1 MMGSRMFCGW
11 AFSNFVQHRVS
22 GDGHSAI
29 PGPLATGGGSAFA
42 PCRTQIWRC
51 YHASMLRFA
60 QLCEAV
66 AGTTKKLE
74 KRKLVAEYFCAQP
87 VQTASQAAIFLSGDV
102 YPAFSERTLNVG
114 GSIVWRA
121 VQQITGASEQ
131 EMSAVYRRTGDLGAA
146 SHLLWPAE
154 FSGSVLTLPD
164 LAKLLDDI
172 AVAHGPAAKLG
183 RVTAL
188 LRQCSALEAKY
199 AIKIMVG
206 DLRIGMRENLVEEA
220 IAAAYEKPD
229 SAVRRANMLLG
240 DVGETLRLAAEDRLG
255 EAHMRLFHPIGFML
269 AAEVKSSDEAL
280 AYFSDAQV
288 EDKYDGIRAQVH
300 CGEGKVR
307 IFSRTQDDIAESFPE
322 LAPVFAGSPTAL
334 VLDGEIL
341 AWGTD
346 ASHESGGSALPFSC
360 LQKRLGRKL
369 VTEKMM
375 REVPVVYVAFD
386 VLYAGEELVID
397 RPLQERSELLSK
409 IISEL
414 PAPTISR
421 GFVEQGSLSFGE
433 GESTESMRRILRAPF
448 ADAQTPEDIERIFA
462 EARARG
468 NEGLMIKNRA
478 SVYAPGRRGHA
489 WLKMKREL
497 ATLDCVV
504 TAVEFGN
511 GKRAGVLSDYTFAVR
526 GENGRLMNVG
536 KAYSGLTD
544 AEIAEMTEWFKQH
557 TLTNFGHSRL
567 VEPKIVLEVAFNNIM
582 RSDRHESGF
591 ALRFPR
597 IVRLRPDKPPEEAD
611 TVKRVEEI
619 YLSQHR
625 AE

>member
-1 MMGSRMFCGW
+1 
-11 AFSNFVQHRVS
+11 
-22 GDGHSAI
+22 
-29 PGPLATGGGSAFA
+29 
-42 PCRTQIWRC
+42 
-51 YHASMLRFA
+51 MLRFA

-74 KRKLVAEYFCAQP
+74 KRRLVAEYFCAQP

-121 VQQITGASEQ
+121 VQQVTGATEQ
-131 EMSAVYRRTGDLGAA
+131 EMSAAYRRTGDLGAA
-146 SHLLWPAE
+146 SHLLWPTE
-154 FSGSVLTLPD
+154 FTGSVLTLPD

-172 AVAHGPAAKLG
+172 GVVHGPAAKLE
-183 RVTAL
+183 RVTGL

-206 DLRIGMRENLVEEA
+206 DLRIGMRESLVEEA
-220 IAAAYEKPD
+220 IAAAYEKAD
-229 SAVRRANMLLG
+229 LAVRRANMLLG
-240 DVGETLRLAAEDRLG
+240 DIGETLRLAAEGRLV
-255 EAHMRLFHPIGFML
+255 EAQMRLFHPIGFML

-280 AYFSDAQV
+280 SYFTDAQV

-322 LAPVFAGSPTAL
+322 LIPVFAAAGMPL

-341 AWGTD
+341 AWGID
-346 ASHESGGSALPFSC
+346 VRDGSLGSALPFSA
-360 LQKRLGRKL
+360 LQKRLGRKR

-386 VLYAGEELVID
+386 VLYTGDELVID
-397 RPLQERSELLSK
+397 RPLRQRSELLTR

-414 PAPTISR
+414 PAIATSSNLP
-421 GFVEQGSLSFGE
+421 EQGSLCFGE
-433 GESTESMRRILRAPF
+433 ETDAESMRRVFRAPF
-448 ADAQTPEDIERIFA
+448 ADAHTPEDIEQIFA
-462 EARARG
+462 ESRARG
-468 NEGLMIKNRA
+468 NEGLMIKNRT
-478 SVYAPGRRGHA
+478 SLYTPGRRGHS

-504 TAVEFGN
+504 TGVEFGN

-526 GENGRLMNVG
+526 AENGRLMNVG

-557 TLTNFGHSRL
+557 TLTDFGHSRL

>member
-1 MMGSRMFCGW
+1 
-11 AFSNFVQHRVS
+11 
-22 GDGHSAI
+22 
-29 PGPLATGGGSAFA
+29 
-42 PCRTQIWRC
+42 
-51 YHASMLRFA
+51 MLRFA

-66 AGTTKKLE
+66 AKTAKKLE
-74 KRKLVAEYFCAQP
+74 KRKLVAEYIRAQP
-87 VQTASQAAIFLSGDV
+87 EQTASQAAIFLSGDI

-114 GSIVWRA
+114 GSTVWRA
-121 VQQITGASEQ
+121 VQQLTGRSEQ
-131 EMSAVYRRTGDLGAA
+131 EMSQAYRRHGDVGAA
-146 SHLLWPAE
+146 AHELWPPE
-154 FSGSVLTLPD
+154 FTGSVLTLPD
-164 LAKLLDDI
+164 LAKLLDD
-172 AVAHGPAAKLG
+172 VATVRGPSAKLEQ
-183 RVTAL
+183 VMAL

-199 AIKIMVG
+199 AIKMMVG
-206 DLRIGMRENLVEEA
+206 DLRIGMRESLVEEA
-220 IAAAYEKPD
+220 IAAAYEKSE

-240 DVGETLRLAAEDRLG
+240 DIGETLRLAAEGRLE
-255 EAHMRLFHPIGFML
+255 EARMRLFHPLGFML
-269 AAEVKSSDEAL
+269 AAEVKSSEEVTS
-280 AYFSDAQV
+280 YFTDAQI

-300 CGEGKVR
+300 CGEGCVR
-307 IFSRTQDDIAESFPE
+307 IFSRTQDDISESFPE
-322 LAPVFAGSPTAL
+322 LPPVFQNSPEPL

-341 AWGTD
+341 AWGPG
-346 ASHESGGSALPFSC
+346 AANAGGSALPFSA
-360 LQKRLGRKL
+360 LQRRLGRKRVSDKL
-369 VTEKMM
+369 M

-386 VLYAGEELVID
+386 VLFANNELMID
-397 RPLQERSELLSK
+397 RPLRERSEMLTNIVARLVEKQQAAS
-409 IISEL
+409 
-414 PAPTISR
+414 
-421 GFVEQGSLSFGE
+421 FVGGARQSSLAFDAEEQAASFPP
-433 GESTESMRRILRAPF
+433 MIRAPLSH
-448 ADAQTPEDIERIFA
+448 AHSSDEIDRIFM

-468 NEGLMIKNRA
+468 NEGLVIKNRETL
-478 SVYAPGRRGHA
+478 YAPGRRGHA

-526 GENGRLMNVG
+526 GTNGELMNVG

-544 AEIAEMTEWFKQH
+544 AEIAEMTEWFKMH
-557 TLTNFGHSRL
+557 TLTDFGHSRL

-597 IVRLRPDKPPEEAD
+597 IVRLRPDKPPDEAD